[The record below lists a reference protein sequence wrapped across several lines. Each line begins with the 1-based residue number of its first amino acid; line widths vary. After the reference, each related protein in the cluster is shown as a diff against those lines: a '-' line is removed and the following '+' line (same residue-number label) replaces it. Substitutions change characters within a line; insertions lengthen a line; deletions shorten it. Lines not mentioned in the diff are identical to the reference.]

1 MRLACYYSLLLAST
15 SVWSFSVTRSP
26 VFSAIAPH
34 RPHSLTS
41 SSLHPYTSLA
51 VSTSSHPSS
60 TFAPEL
66 GSDGLFHLQNK
77 EQHAE
82 LMKSVGQDKIVVLKV
97 YAPWCRACK
106 ALEAKFLQV
115 RHDPKYSNL
124 PIVWA
129 DLTIQHNKE
138 FIKQLGVLALPTV
151 QFYVQGRLIDTFACG
166 PSKVPILKRKLAST
180 VNKHVDPAT
189 MQLKPLDMSAIELS
203 YQEGSYEGVDMDSE
217 QADDVTVTTPAA
229 TSPKALLKSP
239 YRPAPAAFAKVDL
252 DAELSAED
260 RKHMESIP
268 YFSELS
274 LADRDEVAEKATL
287 VTFAPGSIILREGTP
302 GNSFYMLSSGSVE
315 ICQAATYLSD
325 PLVSPPPSY
334 LGTVINVLENPG
346 DYFGERALLT
356 GEPRA
361 ASIRASDQET
371 KVWVWDKKDFP
382 ASSVLSGRTKFA
394 SARNVS
400 VDDKYGL
407 SVVSLQSDT
416 ADWQQRTVNVANQVR
431 GSTNSPYIIRG
442 VDTDDDVEYDEEVLT
457 SSSNEFA
464 VKRSDEVI
472 LSLLSKFKMVRSI
485 RNCLNYLVKTRATW
499 GDSGNRIRRSLLVSR
514 LTPAQRAEFAEAFE
528 FSDANG
534 DGQIELQELKR
545 IVYSMNSGEEGEN
558 EALDQELQVAIE
570 RNSAGPAVLDYT
582 DFMGIMAESEFYFLF
597 NDIFA
602 SLDTNNSGYVKAMDL
617 DRVLSGVRD
626 LISDDRNSIIDVED
640 QDMLIDYE
648 QFTRMLLGTS
658 LQ

>member
-1 MRLACYYSLLLAST
+1 
-15 SVWSFSVTRSP
+15 
-26 VFSAIAPH
+26 
-34 RPHSLTS
+34 
-41 SSLHPYTSLA
+41 LA
-51 VSTSSHPSS
+51 VSTSSHPSA

-66 GSDGLFHLQNK
+66 GSDGLYHLQNK

-151 QFYVQGRLIDTFACG
+151 QFYVQGRLIDTFPCG

-180 VNKHVDPAT
+180 VNTHVDPGT

-203 YQEGSYEGVDMDSE
+203 YQEGSYEGAEMDSE
-217 QADDVTVTTPAA
+217 QADDATVTTPAA

-239 YRPAPAAFAKVDL
+239 YRPAPAASAKVDL

-442 VDTDDDVEYDEEVLT
+442 VDTDDDVEYDEELLT
-457 SSSNEFA
+457 KSSNDFA
-464 VKRSDEVI
+464 VERSDEVI

-545 IVYSMNSGEEGEN
+545 IVYSMHSGEEGEN

>member
-1 MRLACYYSLLLAST
+1 
-15 SVWSFSVTRSP
+15 
-26 VFSAIAPH
+26 
-34 RPHSLTS
+34 
-41 SSLHPYTSLA
+41 LA

-60 TFAPEL
+60 TSAPEL
-66 GSDGLFHLQNK
+66 GSDGLYHLQNK

-115 RHDPKYSNL
+115 RHDPKYNNL

-180 VNKHVDPAT
+180 VNTHVDPAT

-203 YQEGSYEGVDMDSE
+203 YQEGSHEGADMDSE
-217 QADDVTVTTPAA
+217 QADDVTVTTPVA
-229 TSPKALLKSP
+229 TNPKALLKSP
-239 YRPAPAAFAKVDL
+239 YRAAPAASAKVDL

-287 VTFAPGSIILREGTP
+287 VTFAAGSIILREGTP

-394 SARNVS
+394 STRNVS

-416 ADWQQRTVNVANQVR
+416 ADWQQRAVNVANQVR

-442 VDTDDDVEYDEEVLT
+442 VDTDDDVEYDEELLT
-457 SSSNEFA
+457 SSSDDFA
-464 VKRSDEVI
+464 VERNDEVI

-545 IVYSMNSGEEGEN
+545 IVYSMHSGEEGEN

>member
-1 MRLACYYSLLLAST
+1 MRLACSSLLLASA
-15 SVWSFSVTRSP
+15 SVWTFSIPPSHAFSVASP
-26 VFSAIAPH
+26 RRHLA
-34 RPHSLTS
+34 SLS
-41 SSLHPYTSLA
+41 IHPPVSLA
-51 VSTSSHPSS
+51 VSTSSQPSS
-60 TFAPEL
+60 TSSAPEL
-66 GSDGLFHLQNK
+66 GSDGLYHLQNK
-77 EQHAE
+77 EQHAA

-106 ALEAKFLQV
+106 ALEAKFLQI

-124 PIVWA
+124 PVIWA

-151 QFYVQGRLIDTFACG
+151 QFYVKGRLMDTFPCG
-166 PSKVPILKRKLAST
+166 PSKVPILKRKLAAT
-180 VNKHVDPAT
+180 VNTHVDPTT
-189 MQLKPLDMSAIELS
+189 MHLRPLDMETLEIS
-203 YQEGSYEGVDMDSE
+203 YQDNSQQEAEIDPGHAPAAEV
-217 QADDVTVTTPAA
+217 AAPTVTN
-229 TSPKALLKSP
+229 PKHLLKSP
-239 YRPAPAAFAKVDL
+239 YRAAPAASVHVDL
-252 DAELSAED
+252 DAELSPQD

-274 LADRDEVAEKATL
+274 LADFDEVVEKATL

-302 GNSFYMLSSGSVE
+302 GRSFYMLSSGSVE

-325 PLVSPPPSY
+325 PLVAPPPSY

-382 ASSVLSGRTKFA
+382 ASSVLSGRTRFG
-394 SARNVS
+394 SDGNVS

-416 ADWQQRTVNVANQVR
+416 AAWQQRTVNVANQVR
-431 GSTNSPYIIRG
+431 GSTNSPYVIRG
-442 VDTDDDVEYDEEVLT
+442 VDTDDDVEYEEESLASASDEIIPQR
-457 SSSNEFA
+457 N
-464 VKRSDEVI
+464 DEVI
-472 LSLLSKFKMVRSI
+472 LSLLSKFKMIRSI

-499 GDSGNRIRRSLLVSR
+499 GDSGNRIRRALLVSR

-534 DGQIELQELKR
+534 DGKIELKELKR
-545 IVYSMNSGEEGEN
+545 IVYSMHSGEVGEN

-570 RNSAGPAVLDYT
+570 NNTGGPAALDYT

-602 SLDTNNSGYVKAMDL
+602 SLDTNGSGYVKAMDL

-640 QDMLIDYE
+640 QDMHIDYE

>member
-1 MRLACYYSLLLAST
+1 
-15 SVWSFSVTRSP
+15 
-26 VFSAIAPH
+26 
-34 RPHSLTS
+34 
-41 SSLHPYTSLA
+41 
-51 VSTSSHPSS
+51 
-60 TFAPEL
+60 
-66 GSDGLFHLQNK
+66 
-77 EQHAE
+77 
-82 LMKSVGQDKIVVLKV
+82 
-97 YAPWCRACK
+97 
-106 ALEAKFLQV
+106 
-115 RHDPKYSNL
+115 
-124 PIVWA
+124 
-129 DLTIQHNKE
+129 
-138 FIKQLGVLALPTV
+138 
-151 QFYVQGRLIDTFACG
+151 
-166 PSKVPILKRKLAST
+166 
-180 VNKHVDPAT
+180 
-189 MQLKPLDMSAIELS
+189 MQLKPLDMKAFELAYLEDS
-203 YQEGSYEGVDMDSE
+203 RSVAQKDSE
-217 QADDVTVTTPAA
+217 QAVDADTDIAN
-229 TSPKALLKSP
+229 SFSSNPKHLLKSP
-239 YRPAPAAFAKVDL
+239 YRAAPGAVVQVEL
-252 DAELSAED
+252 DAELTSED
-260 RKHMESIP
+260 RKLMESIP

-274 LADRDEVAEKATL
+274 LADFDEVVDKATL
-287 VTFAPGSIILREGTP
+287 VTFAPGSLILREGTP
-302 GNSFYMLSSGSVE
+302 GVSFYMLSSGSVE

-334 LGTVINVLENPG
+334 LGTVINVLEHPG

-382 ASSVLSGRTKFA
+382 ASSVLSGRTRFG

-416 ADWQQRTVNVANQVR
+416 VAWQQRTVNAANQVR
-431 GSTNSPYIIRG
+431 GSTNSPYVIRG
-442 VDTDDDVEYDEEVLT
+442 VDTDEDMEYEEESLESRPDV
-457 SSSNEFA
+457 FA
-464 VKRSDEVI
+464 VQQKDEVI
-472 LSLLSKFKMVRSI
+472 LSLLSKFKMLRSI

-534 DGQIELQELKR
+534 DGKIELKELKR
-545 IVYSMNSGEEGEN
+545 IVYSMESGEDGEN
-558 EALDQELQVAIE
+558 ETLDQELQVAIE
-570 RNSAGPAVLDYT
+570 RNTGGPAELDYT

-602 SLDTNNSGYVKAMDL
+602 SLDTNGSGYVKAMDL